1 MIVKREF
8 VRLGKLFETDEEAEA
23 VFMKAAKESYDDERR
38 DRILSN
44 LLRFSLSEREMG
56 WCLTGI
62 GDVIDCFERLDKE
75 KPYDSEL
82 SPHQTAEAKVIK
94 NGRSSVV
101 LKLLTRDGE
110 TIGITRILI

>member
-8 VRLGKLFETDEEAEA
+8 VRLGKLFETDKEAEA
-23 VFMKAAKESYDDERR
+23 VFMKAAKEAYDDERW
-38 DRILSN
+38 DNILST

-82 SPHQTAEAKVIK
+82 SPHQTAKQ
-94 NGRSSVV
+94 R
-101 LKLLTRDGE
+101 L
-110 TIGITRILI
+110 

>member
-8 VRLGKLFETDEEAEA
+8 VRLGKLFETDKEAEA

-62 GDVIDCFERLDKE
+62 CDVIDCFERLDKE

-110 TIGITRILI
+110 TIGITRIHD

>member
-8 VRLGKLFETDEEAEA
+8 VRLGKLFETDKEAEA
-23 VFMKAAKESYDDERR
+23 VFMKAAKEAYDDEHR
-38 DRILSN
+38 DSILST

-82 SPHQTAEAKVIK
+82 SPHQTAEAKVIM

-110 TIGITRILI
+110 TIGITRIHD

>member
-8 VRLGKLFETDEEAEA
+8 VRLGKLFETDKEAEA
-23 VFMKAAKESYDDERR
+23 VFMKAAKEAYDDERR
-38 DRILSN
+38 DNILSN

-62 GDVIDCFERLDKE
+62 EDAIDCFERLDKE

-82 SPHQTAEAKVIK
+82 SPHQTVQGWCDLHGPRYCRNHAPNLRGCEA
-94 NGRSSVV
+94 GGWS
-101 LKLLTRDGE
+101 
-110 TIGITRILI
+110 

>member
-8 VRLGKLFETDEEAEA
+8 VRLGKLFETDKEAEA
-23 VFMKAAKESYDDERR
+23 VFMKAAKEAYDERR
-38 DRILSN
+38 DNILSN

-110 TIGITRILI
+110 TIGITRIHD

>member
-8 VRLGKLFETDEEAEA
+8 VRLGKLFETDKEAEA

-82 SPHQTAEAKVIK
+82 SPHQTVR
-94 NGRSSVV
+94 GGVRPPWP
-101 LKLLTRDGE
+101 E
-110 TIGITRILI
+110 TLPEPCSKPSRP

>member
-1 MIVKREF
+1 
-8 VRLGKLFETDEEAEA
+8 
-23 VFMKAAKESYDDERR
+23 MKAAKEAYDDERR
-38 DRILSN
+38 DNILSN

-82 SPHQTAEAKVIK
+82 SPHQTAEAKVIM
-94 NGRSSVV
+94 NGRNSVV

-110 TIGITRILI
+110 TIGITRIHD

>member
-1 MIVKREF
+1 MKAVFLKAA
-8 VRLGKLFETDEEAEA
+8 EEA
-23 VFMKAAKESYDDERR
+23 YDDERR
-38 DRILSN
+38 DKILST

-82 SPHQTAEAKVIK
+82 SPHQTVR
-94 NGRSSVV
+94 GGVRPPWP
-101 LKLLTRDGE
+101 E
-110 TIGITRILI
+110 TLPEPCSKPSRP

>member
-1 MIVKREF
+1 MILNDFRLLGYKVKYQ
-8 VRLGKLFETDEEAEA
+8 VLN
-23 VFMKAAKESYDDERR
+23 AADYGVPQTR
-38 DRILSN
+38 
-44 LLRFSLSEREMG
+44 LSEREIG

-62 GDVIDCFERLDKE
+62 GDVIDCNERLDKE

-94 NGRSSVV
+94 NGRNSVV

-110 TIGITRILI
+110 TIGITRIHD